1 MKKCLLVLAA
11 SLAMSSVAAAAP
23 VTNLEKEETTA
34 GYLYWNPKVEIASY
48 DLGSHNANGFFVETA
63 LTDKVILGIET
74 IKGDASAV
82 IFGSSA
88 KADTRFTDVTI
99 QYKVADNIRLI
110 AGNRNYDTN
119 GSIAGEGSASISE
132 NKLLYGISGSTALGE
147 KSTAY
152 ASVLQN
158 SIGTDWQIGV
168 NQNVSENLTL
178 NINYRYYD
186 EDSILDTKLK
196 GVGAGI
202 IYKF

>member
-11 SLAMSSVAAAAP
+11 SLAMSGIAAAAP
-23 VTNLEKEETTA
+23 VTNLEKGETTA
-34 GYLYWNPKVEIASY
+34 GYLYWNPKVEILSY
-48 DLGSHNANGFFVETA
+48 DFGSHNANGFFVETA

-82 IFGSSA
+82 FGGVSGS
-88 KADTRFTDVTI
+88 ADTRFTDVTI
-99 QYKVADNIRLI
+99 QYKVANNIRLI

-119 GSIAGEGSASISE
+119 GSASGWGSGSISE
-132 NKLLYGISGSTALGE
+132 NKLLYGISGSTAIGE
-147 KSTAY
+147 KTTAY

-168 NQNVSENLTL
+168 NQNVSDNLTL

>member
-11 SLAMSSVAAAAP
+11 SIAMSGIAAAAP
-23 VTNLEKEETTA
+23 VTNLEKGETTA
-34 GYLYWNPKVEIASY
+34 GYLYWNPKVEIRSY
-48 DLGSHNANGFFVETA
+48 DFGSHNANGFFVETA
-63 LTDKVILGIET
+63 LTDKVIVGIET

-82 IFGSSA
+82 ISGVYGS
-88 KADTRFTDVTI
+88 ADTRFTDVTI
-99 QYKVADNIRLI
+99 QYKVANNIRLI

-119 GSIAGEGSASISE
+119 GSTAGASASLSE
-132 NKLLYGISGSTALGE
+132 NKLLYGISGSTVLGE
-147 KSTAY
+147 KTTAY

-178 NINYRYYD
+178 NVNYRYYD
-186 EDSILDTKLK
+186 EDSFLDTKLK

>member
-11 SLAMSSVAAAAP
+11 SLAISGAAAAAP
-23 VTNLEKEETTA
+23 VTNLEKGETTA

-48 DLGSHNANGFFVETA
+48 DFGSHNANGFFVETA

-82 IFGSSA
+82 IGGVSGS
-88 KADTRFTDVTI
+88 ADTRFTDVTI
-99 QYKVADNIRLI
+99 QYKVANNIRLI

-119 GSIAGEGSASISE
+119 GSDAGGSVSISE
-132 NKLLYGISGSTALGE
+132 NKLLYGISGSTVLGE
-147 KSTAY
+147 KTTAY

-168 NQNVSENLTL
+168 NQNVSDNLTL

-196 GVGAGI
+196 GIGAGI

>member
-11 SLAMSSVAAAAP
+11 SLAMSGVAAAAP
-23 VTNLEKEETTA
+23 VTDLAKGETTA

-74 IKGDASAV
+74 IKGDASV
-82 IFGSSA
+82 PFG

-99 QYKVADNIRLI
+99 QYKVADNVRLI

-119 GSIAGEGSASISE
+119 GSNAYASGSISE

-147 KSTAY
+147 KTTAY

-168 NQNVSENLTL
+168 NQNVSDNLTL

-196 GVGAGI
+196 GIGAGI

>member
-11 SLAMSSVAAAAP
+11 SLAMSGIAAAAP
-23 VTNLEKEETTA
+23 VTDLAKGETTA

-82 IFGSSA
+82 VYGVPGS
-88 KADTRFTDVTI
+88 ADTRFTDVTI
-99 QYKVADNIRLI
+99 QYKVADNVRLI

-119 GSIAGEGSASISE
+119 GSNAYASGSISE

-147 KSTAY
+147 KTTAY

-168 NQNVSENLTL
+168 NQTVSDNVTL

>member
-11 SLAMSSVAAAAP
+11 SLAMSGVAAAAP
-23 VTNLEKEETTA
+23 VTDLAKGETTA

-74 IKGDASAV
+74 IKGDASLP
-82 IFGSSA
+82 FA

-99 QYKVADNIRLI
+99 QYKVADNVRLI

-119 GSIAGEGSASISE
+119 GSDADGSVSISE

-147 KSTAY
+147 KTTAY

-168 NQNVSENLTL
+168 NQNVSDNLTL

-196 GVGAGI
+196 GIGAGI

>member
-1 MKKCLLVLAA
+1 
-11 SLAMSSVAAAAP
+11 MSGIAAAAP
-23 VTNLEKEETTA
+23 VTDLAKGETTA

-82 IFGSSA
+82 VYGVPGS
-88 KADTRFTDVTI
+88 ADTRFTDVTI
-99 QYKVADNIRLI
+99 QYKVADNVRLI

-119 GSIAGEGSASISE
+119 GSNAYASGSISE

-147 KSTAY
+147 KTTAY

-168 NQNVSENLTL
+168 NQTVSDNVTL